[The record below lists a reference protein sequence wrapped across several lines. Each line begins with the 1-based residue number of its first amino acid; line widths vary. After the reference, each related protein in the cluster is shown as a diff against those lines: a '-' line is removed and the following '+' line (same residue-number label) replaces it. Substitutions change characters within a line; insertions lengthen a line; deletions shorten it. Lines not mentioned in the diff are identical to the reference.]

1 MATASPI
8 GEAASLFLLLRQ
20 FVDPSLAADL
30 ETFVAETPEDRLVR
44 INPIALAAEFHLD
57 EEKLI
62 AALLHAAK
70 VGIFDMSWNV
80 LCPDC
85 GSVLDRNTSLR
96 TIRSEDYF
104 CANCAEGYE
113 PTLDDR
119 VEVTFTVSSR
129 VRPVTAHD
137 PERLSPLEYFRQ
149 ITIGSHLV
157 VPPDY
162 ESFFEEVT
170 LEALELPSGERAIM
184 SLQMNEGLYIVEDL
198 VTHTAQFLEI
208 KGEHTKE
215 RQHLPFIIDRTS
227 VQHPR
232 TVMRPGSLRI
242 TFDNRRDRRALPTVF
257 IAGERLF
264 HFIKTH
270 RPFLSAKRLL
280 SNQTFRDIYRTDTL
294 GVDQRLKITSLTFVF
309 TDLRG
314 STELYERVGDL
325 AAFDLVKA
333 HFNVLNDIVAVE
345 GGAVVKTIGDA
356 VMATFPTPD
365 RALTAAL
372 RMRDAM
378 RQFNQD
384 RQREDLLLKIGMHE
398 GPCIA
403 VTLNERQDYFGQ
415 TVNIAS
421 RVQGLANAR
430 EIFATSSVISNPRA
444 SGVLES
450 IRTQPVLHE
459 AQLRGIADRVNVYA
473 IP

>member
-1 MATASPI
+1 MTTASPI

-20 FVDPSLAADL
+20 FIDARLATQL
-30 ETFVAETPEDRLVR
+30 EQFIAEAPEHKLVR
-44 INPIALAAEFHLD
+44 INAVALAAELEPD

-62 AALLHAAK
+62 AALLHASK
-70 VGIFDMSWNV
+70 VGIFEMSWNV

-85 GSVLDRNTSLR
+85 GFVLDRNASLR
-96 TIRSEDYF
+96 TIRSDDYF
-104 CANCAEGYE
+104 CPNCAEGYE

-129 VRPVTAHD
+129 LRPVAAHNPD
-137 PERLSPLEYFRQ
+137 QLSPLEYFRQ
-149 ITIGSHLV
+149 INIGSHLV
-157 VPPDY
+157 VPTDY
-162 ESFFEEVT
+162 EAFFEEVT
-170 LEALELPSGERAIM
+170 LETLELPSSERAIM
-184 SLQMNEGLYIVEDL
+184 SLQMTEGIYIVAEL
-198 VTHTAQFLEI
+198 VTHTAQFLEV

-215 RQHLPFIIDRTS
+215 RQHLSFIVDRTS
-227 VQHPR
+227 FQHPR
-232 TVMRPGSLRI
+232 TIIRPGALRI
-242 TFDNRRDRRALPTVF
+242 AFDNRRDRRALPTVL
-257 IAGERLF
+257 IAGERLAR
-264 HFIKTH
+264 FIKTH

-280 SNQTFRDIYRTDTL
+280 SNQTFRDLYRTDTL
-294 GVDQRLKITSLTFVF
+294 GIDQRLKITSLTFVF

-333 HFNVLNDIVAVE
+333 HFNVLNDIVAAE

-356 VMATFPTPD
+356 VMATFPTPE

-378 RQFNQD
+378 RQFNQE
-384 RQREDLLLKIGMHE
+384 RQRGDLLLKIGMHE

-421 RVQGLANAR
+421 RVQGLANER
-430 EIFATSSVISNPRA
+430 EIFATSSIVSNSKA
-444 SGVLES
+444 YGVLES
-450 IRTQPVLHE
+450 MHVRPVLHE
-459 AQLRGIADRVNVYA
+459 AQLRGVAERVNVYA

>member
-1 MATASPI
+1 MTATTST

-20 FVDPSLAADL
+20 SVDPPLAAEL
-30 ETFVAETPEDRLVR
+30 EKFVIEAPEHKLVR
-44 INPIALAAEFHLD
+44 INGVALAAELNLD
-57 EEKLI
+57 EESLI
-62 AALLHAAK
+62 GALLHGAQI
-70 VGIFDMSWNV
+70 GIFEISWNV

-85 GSVLDRNTSLR
+85 GNVLDRNTSLR

-104 CANCAEGYE
+104 CPNCAEGYE

-129 VRPVTAHD
+129 VRALTAHNPD
-137 PERLSPLEYFRQ
+137 QLSTAEYFRQ
-149 ITIGSHLV
+149 VTIGSHLV
-157 VPPDY
+157 VPSDY
-162 ESFFEEVT
+162 EAFFEDVT
-170 LEALELPSGERAIM
+170 LEVLELPPGERAIM
-184 SLQMNEGLYIVEDL
+184 SLQMAEGLYLIEDL

-215 RQHLPFIIDRTS
+215 RQHLPFIIDRTTG
-227 VQHPR
+227 QHPR
-232 TVMRPGSLRI
+232 TIMRPGSLRI
-242 TFDNRRDRRALPTVF
+242 TFDNRRDCRTLPTVF
-257 IAGERLF
+257 IASERMLS
-264 HFIKTH
+264 FIKTY

-280 SNQTFRDIYRTDTL
+280 TNQTFRDIYRTDTL
-294 GVDQRLKITSLTFVF
+294 GIDQRLKITSLTFIF

-333 HFNVLNDIVAVE
+333 HFNVLNGIVAAE

-356 VMATFPTPD
+356 VMATFPTPH
-365 RALTAAL
+365 RGLAAAIK
-372 RMRDAM
+372 MRDAM
-378 RQFNQD
+378 RRFNQE

-430 EIFATSSVISNPRA
+430 EIFATSSVISDER
-444 SGVLES
+444 SSDVLKS
-450 IRTQPVLHE
+450 IQVEPVLHE